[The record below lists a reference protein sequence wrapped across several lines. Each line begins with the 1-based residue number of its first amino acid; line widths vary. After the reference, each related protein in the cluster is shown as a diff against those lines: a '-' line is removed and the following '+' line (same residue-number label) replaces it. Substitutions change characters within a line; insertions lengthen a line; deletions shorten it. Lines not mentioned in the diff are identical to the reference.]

1 MSHRTVDKKDVKIF
15 NGNTG
20 IQMKALVMWMFLIVN
35 FWKQSLCKCQ
45 RPKSFSF
52 HHIKWHAV
60 SVFQAKRILTRRR
73 LKISTTTIWLHF
85 YKVSQMNSLGPINC
99 AGEVAQKF
107 WLSFSFF
114 SGNFVYYEKEYQP
127 IKYLVTFFACS
138 GGSPL
143 CFYLIMASWIC
154 VILQVK
160 TEFILNTCFYI

>member
-20 IQMKALVMWMFLIVN
+20 IQMKALVMWMIFIVN

-45 RPKSFSF
+45 RPKNFSF

-127 IKYLVTFFACS
+127 IKYLVTFFCMFRGTTSLLLLDYGILDLCDPS
-138 GGSPL
+138 GKNRVHP
-143 CFYLIMASWIC
+143 
-154 VILQVK
+154 
-160 TEFILNTCFYI
+160 